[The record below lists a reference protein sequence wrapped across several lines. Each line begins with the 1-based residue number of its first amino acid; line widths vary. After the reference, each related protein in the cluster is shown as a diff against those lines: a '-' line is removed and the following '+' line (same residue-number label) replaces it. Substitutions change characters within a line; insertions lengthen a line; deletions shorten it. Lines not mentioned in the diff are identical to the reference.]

1 MNPNTALRAAFG
13 IALLTAM
20 DAVIKAQMQ
29 QHPFLLALFMRF
41 AMGGLCAVV
50 VLAFLRP
57 AFPTRASLIGNMV
70 RVPVVILTA
79 GSFFYSV
86 SVLPLAE
93 ALTLSFL
100 APVFVALLGALIL
113 KERLDGRILQAL
125 GFGLAGMLVMVWP
138 RLQGGVTGAELGVAA
153 ALFSAISY
161 AFNLILL
168 RRIAVKE
175 HPAIIVLFQ
184 NAGPALCLAWPAY
197 FVFLP
202 MSGGDLLAYLFAGAL
217 GVAGHLSL
225 TLAFARAPASRL
237 APIEYTA
244 LIWASLLGWFVFS
257 EAPLWTTY
265 AGALLIVAGA
275 FAVSRR

>member
-1 MNPNTALRAAFG
+1 MNLNTALRAVLG

-41 AMGGLCAVV
+41 AAGAVCAIIVV
-50 VLAFLRP
+50 TVLRP
-57 AFPTRASLIGNMV
+57 ARPTRTSLIGNSI
-70 RVPVVILTA
+70 RIPLVIVTA
-79 GSFFYSV
+79 GSFFYSI

-153 ALFSAISY
+153 ALVSAVSY

-168 RRIAVKE
+168 RTIAVKE

-197 FVFLP
+197 YVFQP
-202 MSGGDLLAYLFAGAL
+202 MSGGDLLAYLAGGAL

-225 TLAFARAPASRL
+225 TSAFARAPASRL

-244 LIWASLLGWFVFS
+244 LVWASLLGWFVFN
-257 EAPLWTTY
+257 EVPLWTTY